1 MKQDHPD
8 YWEELRTM
16 SKTPNLI
23 SQNFKWGKTFEEV
36 DKEVDEY
43 IEAEK
48 AQISIW
54 DL

>member
-1 MKQDHPD
+1 
-8 YWEELRTM
+8 M
-16 SKTPNLI
+16 SCTPNLI
-23 SQNFKWGKTFEEV
+23 SYGFKWGKTFSEI